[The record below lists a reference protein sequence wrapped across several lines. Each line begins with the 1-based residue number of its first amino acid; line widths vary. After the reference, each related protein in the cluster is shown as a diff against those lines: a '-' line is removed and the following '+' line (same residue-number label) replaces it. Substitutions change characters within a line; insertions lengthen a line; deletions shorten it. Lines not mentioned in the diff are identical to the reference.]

1 MAFQDLLEQVGSMG
15 RFQILQMV
23 FLLVCSF
30 LAFLHVPLENFTAA
44 TPEHRCW
51 VPVLDNH
58 TVAHNHTATLSQQ
71 DLLRI
76 SIPLDSNLRPEKC
89 RRFVQPQW
97 QLLHLN
103 KTLWNASEADTEP
116 CVDGWVYDK
125 SSFLSTIVTKWDLVC
140 DSQSLISV
148 AKFLFMAGML
158 AGSVLYG
165 YIADMFGRR
174 LVLVT
179 CLLTLGIAGTSS
191 AFAPNFIVY
200 CCLRC
205 LAGMSTSG
213 LMTNI
218 PMLLVEWIKPKLQAL
233 GITLA
238 ICATSLGQITLG
250 GLAFLI
256 RNWHILQLVIS
267 VPVFLLF
274 IFKRWLAE
282 SARWLFIT
290 NKPQEGLKELRR
302 AARMNGMKN
311 YRDTLTVEVLRSTM
325 KEELEAAQTKP
336 ALSALFYNLN
346 LRKRLC
352 LLCFIRFAICVTFF
366 GLFLNLQHLGSNI
379 FLLQILFGVLNFPA
393 SYGALLAMN
402 HLGRRV
408 TQVLFMSLVGIFI
421 LANIF
426 VPQEMPTVRLVLS
439 ALGGGLVYASITGSL
454 THANELLPT
463 VFRATAS
470 GFIGLSGNIG
480 AALAPLSMMLAI
492 YSAPLP
498 WIIYG
503 TFSILAGLV
512 ALLLPETR
520 NRPLPDSIQDIENE
534 TQVSRKTKQE
544 DTCIKVTPF

>member
-1 MAFQDLLEQVGSMG
+1 MAFQEILDQVGSLG
-15 RFQILQMV
+15 RFQILQI
-23 FLLVCSF
+23 
-30 LAFLHVPLENFTAA
+30 AFLTIFSSITFCHLTLENFTAA
-44 TPEHRCW
+44 IPGHRCW
-51 VPVLDNH
+51 VPILDNH

-116 CVDGWVYDK
+116 CVDGWVFDK
-125 SSFLSTIVTKWDLVC
+125 SFFLSTTVTEWGLVC
-140 DSQSLISV
+140 ESQYLNSIS
-148 AKFLFMAGML
+148 KFLSMTGML
-158 AGSVLYG
+158 MGNLIYG
-165 YIADMFGRR
+165 YLTDRFGRR
-174 LVLVT
+174 LIVIS
-179 CLLTLGIAGTSS
+179 CLLMLAVADTCA
-191 AFAPNFIVY
+191 AFAPTFPPY
-200 CCLRC
+200 CALRF
-205 LAGMSTSG
+205 LAGMSITGILMNTSV
-213 LMTNI
+213 LA
-218 PMLLVEWIKPKLQAL
+218 VEWTGPKFQATVMMCL
-233 GITLA
+233 FCSAG
-238 ICATSLGQITLG
+238 LGQMLG
-250 GLAFLI
+250 GLSYFV
-256 RNWHILQLVIS
+256 RNWHILQLALSI
-267 VPVFLLF
+267 PVFFLLPF
-274 IFKRWLAE
+274 TRWLAE
-282 SARWLFIT
+282 SARWLIIT
-290 NKPQEGLKELRR
+290 NKPQEGLRELWR

-311 YRDTLTVEVLRSTM
+311 YRDTLTMEVLRSTM